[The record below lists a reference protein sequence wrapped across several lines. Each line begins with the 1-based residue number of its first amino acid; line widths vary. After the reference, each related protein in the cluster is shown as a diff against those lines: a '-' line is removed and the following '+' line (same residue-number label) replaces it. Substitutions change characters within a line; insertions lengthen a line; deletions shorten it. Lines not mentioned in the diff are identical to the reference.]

1 MNFCSPE
8 PGPPVKLRLRKPAA
22 PLPSTATVLGQQLR
36 AGLSRLP
43 QQARTLAADVAQGLQ
58 RPGAAQEALRYA
70 QSAARMLGRKPAP
83 KSPLLAGRSLD
94 WHFDALDFP
103 LDAFKAASK
112 RSGASLNDAYIAGI
126 AGGFRRYHEQLG
138 QPIDKL
144 PMVFPVSVRTAADG
158 LGGNHFVGGQFD
170 APLDEPD
177 PVACMKQVGAFVE
190 HLREEPALDVL
201 LRVMPVVGRLP
212 TPLLGKMMSGV
223 TAAQDVQATNVPGLR
238 HPVYIAGA
246 RVTHFFGFGPLPG
259 CAAMFAMLSHDQRC
273 CIGINTDAAAVR
285 EPDRLVEC
293 MRLSFD
299 EIIGTPG
306 ITQVFAGPAK
316 P

>member
-1 MNFCSPE
+1 MPTSP
-8 PGPPVKLRLRKPAA
+8 GSPAG
-22 PLPSTATVLGQQLR
+22 S
-36 AGLSRLP
+36 
-43 QQARTLAADVAQGLQ
+43 
-58 RPGAAQEALRYA
+58 
-70 QSAARMLGRKPAP
+70 
-83 KSPLLAGRSLD
+83 
-94 WHFDALDFP
+94 
-103 LDAFKAASK
+103 
-112 RSGASLNDAYIAGI
+112 
-126 AGGFRRYHEQLG
+126 GGFRRYHEQLG
-138 QPIDKL
+138 QPIGKL

-170 APLDEPD
+170 APLDESD
-177 PVACMKQVGAFVE
+177 PGACMKQVGAFVE
-190 HLREEPALDVL
+190 QLREEPALDVL

-223 TAAQDVQATNVPGLR
+223 PAAQDVQATNVPGRR

-299 EIIGTPG
+299 EILGTPG
-306 ITQVFAGPAK
+306 LTEVFAGPGD